1 MEVAEL
7 VADTS
12 DAGRGK
18 TWIFKDNRV
27 VVSSSAEGNGEDHE
41 KETEEDAEGK
51 QLF

>member
-18 TWIFKDNRV
+18 TRVFEDNRI
-27 VVSSSAEGNGEDHE
+27 VVSSSAEDDGKDHE
-41 KETEEDAEGK
+41 KEIEEDAEGK

>member
-18 TWIFKDNRV
+18 TWIFKDNRIV
-27 VVSSSAEGNGEDHE
+27 FHSTAKNHDEDYE
-41 KETEEDAEGK
+41 KGTEEDAEGK

>member
-18 TWIFKDNRV
+18 TWLFKNNRIV
-27 VVSSSAEGNGEDHE
+27 LYSSAEGNGEDHE
-41 KETEEDAEGK
+41 KETEEDTEGK
-51 QLF
+51 RPF

>member
-12 DAGRGK
+12 NAGRGK
-18 TWIFKDNRV
+18 TWIFKDNRD
-27 VVSSSAEGNGEDHE
+27 VVSSSAEDDGEDHE
-41 KETEEDAEGK
+41 KEIEEDTEGK